1 MDAVTRRT
9 CITMGAVPVAAGLAA
24 YAARETGLW
33 PDDRPPRF
41 QKPAGTPREV
51 LQRAHLPNLPLI
63 TNDGRQVRFY
73 DDLVKGKK
81 VLLSFVSS
89 RAPAESR
96 TVMHNLGQVQK
107 FFGARM
113 GRDVFL
119 YSIARDPRRDTQ
131 AVLDSWAR
139 RSGAGPGWTFLT
151 SSQANVD
158 TLRHSLGFGSDDPA
172 EDGDPR
178 FAVGLL
184 RQGDEPEMR
193 WAHCQSQAK
202 ARVIAHS
209 MLLDFGPAPFDA
221 NAPITW
227 NLTGSGGAG
236 SAPIWDCQ
244 LVLRGID

>member
-1 MDAVTRRT
+1 MEGVTRRT
-9 CITMGAVPVAAGLAA
+9 WITMGAVPVAAGLAA
-24 YAARETGLW
+24 YATHESGLW
-33 PDDRPPRF
+33 PAASAPRF
-41 QKPAGTPREV
+41 EEPGSPREV
-51 LQRAHLPNLPLI
+51 LQRKHLPNLPLI
-63 TNDGRQVRFY
+63 THDGRQVRFY
-73 DDLVKGKK
+73 DDLVKDKK

-119 YSIARDPRRDTQ
+119 YSIARDPARDTQ
-131 AVLDSWAR
+131 AVLDRWAR
-139 RSGAGPGWTFLT
+139 RSGAGPGWKFLSGST
-151 SSQANVD
+151 RDVD
-158 TLRHSLGFGSDDPA
+158 TLRHSLGFGSDNPA
-172 EDGDPR
+172 EDSDPR

-184 RQGDEPEMR
+184 RQGVEPEMR

-227 NLTGSGGAG
+227 NVTGNGGAG